1 MMSTSAK
8 LRDMVCPASALGS
21 FAVSA
26 FIFIVCATAAVILT
40 VGVVLTF
47 TDAGALTTDSSIA
60 AFVCECIGVATL
72 LMCVLIAGGSTM
84 YHTVEMVKRGV
95 AAQRMRSAEEQQSGS
110 SSCDAGGEAAAAEA
124 AEAEAEEGMSEASPL
139 IRT

>member
-95 AAQRMRSAEEQQSGS
+95 AAQRMRSAEEQQS

-139 IRT
+139 IRS

>member
-95 AAQRMRSAEEQQSGS
+95 AAQRMRSAEEQQS

>member
-95 AAQRMRSAEEQQSGS
+95 AAQRMRSAEEQQS

-124 AEAEAEEGMSEASPL
+124 AEAEAEEGISEASPL

>member
-1 MMSTSAK
+1 
-8 LRDMVCPASALGS
+8 MVCPASALGS

-95 AAQRMRSAEEQQSGS
+95 AAQRMRSAEEQQS